1 MNILIFVIVLLVVVI
16 IHESGHFFAAKK
28 AGMRVKEFAFG
39 FKPRLFSWTRGET
52 TYSLNALPLGGYVS
66 IDGEDSTTPG
76 DNRTFRSKSR
86 LAQIWV
92 MFAGPLMN
100 IVLAYVL
107 VVASYIGIN
116 TTEANAHPSLVILEV
131 QKGSAAELAGVHAGD
146 KISSIYV
153 EGDIDPSYDPDV
165 EIFQD
170 SISNSNGKNIILEV
184 ERNRELY
191 TADITPKDVDGQYRI
206 GVSLGV
212 LESKKLPLGQAFVQ
226 GFQDTGDMI
235 GSVVGGF
242 GDMFG
247 KLFTGHS
254 VKDSL
259 MGPIGIA
266 KEVGTVSKFGFDYLL
281 IFTALISINLG
292 ILNLLPLP
300 ALDGGR
306 IVITAIEA
314 IRRKNFS
321 ENVVGVIH
329 TVGFFL
335 LIGLL
340 IFVTVLDVIKI
351 VK

>member
-1 MNILIFVIVLLVVVI
+1 MLLVVVI

-28 AGMRVKEFAFG
+28 AGMRVTEFAFG

-66 IDGEDSTTPG
+66 IDGENTTTPG
-76 DNRTFRSKSR
+76 DTRTFRSKSR

-107 VVASYIGIN
+107 IVASYIGIN
-116 TTEANAHPSLVILEV
+116 SPDVQAHPSLVILEV
-131 QKGSAAELAGVHAGD
+131 QKGSAAELAGIYAGD

-153 EGDIDPSYDPDV
+153 DGDIDPSYDPSID
-165 EIFQD
+165 IFQE
-170 SISNSNGKNIILEV
+170 SIASSSGKNIVLEV
-184 ERNRELY
+184 ERNKEMY
-191 TADITPKDVDGQYRI
+191 TADITPTDVDGQYRI

-212 LESKKLPLGQAFVQ
+212 LESKKLPIGQAFVQ
-226 GFQDTGDMI
+226 GFQDTAHMTQ
-235 GSVVGGF
+235 SVFNGF
-242 GDMFG
+242 GDMFS
-247 KLFTGHS
+247 KLFAGHN

-266 KEVGTVSKFGFDYLL
+266 KEVGTVSQFGFDYLL

-306 IVITAIEA
+306 IVLTIVEA

-321 ENVVGVIH
+321 ENVVGIIH

-340 IFVTVLDVIKI
+340 ILVTVLDVIKL